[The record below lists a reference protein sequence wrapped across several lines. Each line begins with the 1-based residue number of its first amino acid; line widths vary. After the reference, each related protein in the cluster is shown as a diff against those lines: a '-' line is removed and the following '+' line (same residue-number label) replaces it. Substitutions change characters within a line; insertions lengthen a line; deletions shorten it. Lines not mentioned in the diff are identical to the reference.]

1 MITINPAEQT
11 IPQLQRYL
19 QGAVAPRP
27 IALASTIDKN
37 GTRNLAPFSFY
48 NIFSSNPPI
57 LVFSPARSGRTAIQ
71 KHTYN
76 NIKETSQV
84 VINAVNYEMLH
95 QMNLSS
101 SEFEADVDEFEK
113 SGFTPL
119 KSQLVKPFRVKESP
133 IQFECEVKQ
142 IVELGE
148 KGGAGN
154 LIICEIKL
162 MHISLR
168 VLGENNEI
176 DQTKIDL
183 IARMGGNWYCRTNPQ
198 SMFEVAKP
206 ISSIGIGVDAL
217 PDKIKNN
224 KLLSGNQLG
233 LLGSIDKLPDF
244 DEIDSIKKTFINES
258 NKENIAIKLLEQG
271 EIKNALC
278 VLM

>member
-119 KSQLVKPFRVKESP
+119 KSQLVKPYRVKESP

-142 IVELGE
+142 IVELGK

-258 NKENIAIKLLEQG
+258 NKENIANKLLEQG
-271 EIKNALC
+271 EIKKALC